1 VADECVRRYLI
12 NIRAEFFPPTEY
24 NLPRALIATFMPGY
38 SGTPLPKKLGIK
50 PGARVWLGDAPAE
63 VRAELSA
70 ALAACE
76 SVRGGKAPLD
86 FAMLF
91 TTSKAKLENDFTP
104 VSELLAP
111 AGMLWVSWPKKSS
124 GVATD
129 LDENKVR
136 QIGLDA
142 GLVDV
147 KVCAVT
153 EVWSGLKFVRRV
165 KDR

>member
-1 VADECVRRYLI
+1 
-12 NIRAEFFPPTEY
+12 
-24 NLPRALIATFMPGY
+24 MPGY

-50 PGARVWLGDAPAE
+50 AGFRAHLANAPAD
-63 VRAELSA
+63 VRAELRE
-70 ALAACE
+70 ALAGCE
-76 SVRGGKAPLD
+76 TRTKPGDTLD

-91 TTSKAKLENDFTP
+91 TKSGPELAREFSRLAK
-104 VSELLAP
+104 LLAP

-124 GVATD
+124 GVASEV
-129 LDENKVR
+129 DENLVR
-136 QIGLDA
+136 GIGLDA

-165 KDR
+165 KDRKK

>member
-1 VADECVRRYLI
+1 
-12 NIRAEFFPPTEY
+12 
-24 NLPRALIATFMPGY
+24 MPGY

-50 PGARVWLGDAPAE
+50 AGFRVWLANAPAD
-63 VRAELSA
+63 VRAELRE
-70 ALAACE
+70 ALAECE
-76 SVRGGKAPLD
+76 LAKRGDALD
-86 FAMLF
+86 FVMIF
-91 TTSKAKLENDFTP
+91 TKSRMELTKEFAEMAKRLT
-104 VSELLAP
+104 P

-129 LDENKVR
+129 ADENVVR
-136 QIGLDA
+136 GIGLDA

-165 KDR
+165 KDRKA

>member
-1 VADECVRRYLI
+1 
-12 NIRAEFFPPTEY
+12 
-24 NLPRALIATFMPGY
+24 MPGY

-50 PGARVWLGDAPAE
+50 SGFRVQLTNAPAE
-63 VRAELSA
+63 VRAELKEP
-70 ALAACE
+70 LADCMAVKE
-76 SVRGGKAPLD
+76 ADSLD

-91 TTSKAKLENDFTP
+91 TKSRAELTKEFSRIAK
-104 VSELLAP
+104 LLAP

-124 GVATD
+124 GVTTD
-129 LDENKVR
+129 VDENVVR
-136 QIGLDA
+136 EIGLNV

-153 EVWSGLKFVRRV
+153 EIWSGLKFVRRV

>member
-1 VADECVRRYLI
+1 
-12 NIRAEFFPPTEY
+12 
-24 NLPRALIATFMPGY
+24 MPGY

-50 PGARVWLGDAPAE
+50 DGTRVCLIDAPAE
-63 VRAELSA
+63 VRSELKA
-70 ALAACE
+70 ALDQCKI
-76 SVRGGKAPLD
+76 VRDGELD
-86 FAMLF
+86 FVMVF
-91 TTSKAKLENDFTP
+91 TKSSAVLVKESSRLAKKLT
-104 VSELLAP
+104 P

-124 GVATD
+124 GVASD
-129 LDENKVR
+129 LDDNRVR
-136 QIGLDA
+136 DIGLAA